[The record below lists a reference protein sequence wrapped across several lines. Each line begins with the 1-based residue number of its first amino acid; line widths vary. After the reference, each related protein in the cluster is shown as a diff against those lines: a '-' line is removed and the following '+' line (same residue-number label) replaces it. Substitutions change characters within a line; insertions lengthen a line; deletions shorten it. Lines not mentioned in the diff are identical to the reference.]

1 MATQPI
7 TIDEERWASVQT
19 RGLDKGDHTD
29 PAVGMCA
36 MEAAAYIARE
46 PFSDHPACVDKAIA
60 AFLRTWNDAL
70 PDEERRMLLPLIPLT
85 VGTAGSEKLSER
97 RALLAV
103 DWYIRVHTPAWLRLA
118 GLTKQA
124 DNLAALPAIVET
136 AQMPSLRG
144 PLEAVRDDASAAW
157 SAARSALDSTRRDLQ
172 ASALDLVERMCALTE
187 AD

>member
-1 MATQPI
+1 
-7 TIDEERWASVQT
+7 
-19 RGLDKGDHTD
+19 
-29 PAVGMCA
+29 

-157 SAARSALDSTRRDLQ
+157 SAARSAAWSAARSALDSTRRDLQ